1 QRLAEVAR
9 TDALEVEPGDQL
21 LDTLGLAQVG
31 RQDRRGEL
39 LALLGRPA
47 VVDAGLL
54 HRDRAH
60 AGGDGPLGQV
70 AVADDLA
77 ASGGIAA
84 VLVAVDPVGDLGLD
98 GLGEQLLGALA
109 EEVGED
115 VLGLGQW
122 HDPRFGGSIDH
133 GGVLLCRVG
142 TLVDL
147 RYTRVRRLFSSRYPQ
162 HSIIP
167 PSSVGK
173 HSSTISRSIE
183 PSFSTWTMSYS
194 LVLAENPEGNALSRK
209 ADTTAIRHLWS
220 LR

>member
-1 QRLAEVAR
+1 
-9 TDALEVEPGDQL
+9 
-21 LDTLGLAQVG
+21 
-31 RQDRRGEL
+31 
-39 LALLGRPA
+39 

-54 HRDRAH
+54 HRDRPH

-167 PSSVGK
+167 RVTTPDNTKRASSQVK
-173 HSSTISRSIE
+173 VILFLPTE
-183 PSFSTWTMSYS
+183 K
-194 LVLAENPEGNALSRK
+194 LVMQEVLI
-209 ADTTAIRHLWS
+209 T
-220 LR
+220 